1 MQIVQCCRT
10 LDGVL
15 PGLEPPGVRWS
26 VILLVAVALAGCGGD
41 EGPVAPSN
49 RAPEPRNSIP
59 AHELHAGE
67 QVTLDLSHYF
77 RDPDGDALT
86 YTAASSAAA
95 VVSVSVSGTALTVIG
110 VSLGS
115 ARVTVSASDPAGQ
128 AATQSFEVTVS
139 NRAPEP
145 RDSIPDQALHAGE
158 QVTLDLSPY
167 FSDPDSDVLTYA
179 AASSAAAVVSVSVS
193 GTALTV
199 TGVAVGSA
207 RVTVSASDPAGQAAT
222 QAFEATVSNRAPEP
236 RDSIPDQALH
246 AGEQVTLDLSP
257 YFSDPDGDALTYTAA
272 SSAAAV
278 ESVSVSGTALT
289 VTGVAVGSAWVTV
302 SASDPAGQAATQSF
316 EVTVSNR
323 APEPRDSIPDQAL
336 HAGEQ
341 VTIDLSPYF
350 RDPDGDVLTYAAA
363 SSAAA
368 VASVSVSG
376 AALTVTGVSPGS
388 ARVTVTASDPAGAT
402 ATQAFEV
409 SVTVPGPDLV
419 FTGVSPPSIT
429 LGPGESAT
437 FSFLV
442 RNQGTVASAATTV
455 RAMRS
460 SNPIISVRDA
470 EIRSYSLP
478 PLAPSQDRLFRVTVS
493 INPKSA
499 AGTIYVGMCA
509 DAVPGESDTRNNCS
523 EAARLTVVKS
533 M

>member
-1 MQIVQCCRT
+1 M
-10 LDGVL
+10 
-15 PGLEPPGVRWS
+15 
-26 VILLVAVALAGCGGD
+26 
-41 EGPVAPSN
+41 
-49 RAPEPRNSIP
+49 
-59 AHELHAGE
+59 
-67 QVTLDLSHYF
+67 
-77 RDPDGDALT
+77 
-86 YTAASSAAA
+86 
-95 VVSVSVSGTALTVIG
+95 
-110 VSLGS
+110 
-115 ARVTVSASDPAGQ
+115 
-128 AATQSFEVTVS
+128 
-139 NRAPEP
+139 
-145 RDSIPDQALHAGE
+145 
-158 QVTLDLSPY
+158 
-167 FSDPDSDVLTYA
+167 
-179 AASSAAAVVSVSVS
+179 
-193 GTALTV
+193 
-199 TGVAVGSA
+199 
-207 RVTVSASDPAGQAAT
+207 
-222 QAFEATVSNRAPEP
+222 
-236 RDSIPDQALH
+236 H

>member
-1 MQIVQCCRT
+1 M
-10 LDGVL
+10 
-15 PGLEPPGVRWS
+15 
-26 VILLVAVALAGCGGD
+26 
-41 EGPVAPSN
+41 
-49 RAPEPRNSIP
+49 
-59 AHELHAGE
+59 
-67 QVTLDLSHYF
+67 LDLTPYF

-95 VVSVSVSGTALTVIG
+95 AVSVSVSGAELTVTG

-115 ARVTVSASDPAGQ
+115 ARVTVSASDPAGH
-128 AATQSFEVTVS
+128 AATQSFEATVS
-139 NRAPEP
+139 NRTPEP

-167 FSDPDSDVLTYA
+167 FRDPDGDPLTYT
-179 AASSAAAVVSVSVS
+179 AASSAAAVASVSVS

-207 RVTVSASDPAGQAAT
+207 RVTVSASDPAGQAAA
-222 QAFEATVSNRAPEP
+222 QSFQATVSNRAPEP

-257 YFSDPDGDALTYTAA
+257 YF
-272 SSAAAV
+272 
-278 ESVSVSGTALT
+278 
-289 VTGVAVGSAWVTV
+289 
-302 SASDPAGQAATQSF
+302 
-316 EVTVSNR
+316 
-323 APEPRDSIPDQAL
+323 
-336 HAGEQ
+336 
-341 VTIDLSPYF
+341 
-350 RDPDGDVLTYAAA
+350 RDPDGDPLTYTAA

-376 AALTVTGVSPGS
+376 TALTVTGVSLGS
-388 ARVTVTASDPAGAT
+388 ARVTVSASDPAGAT
-402 ATQAFEV
+402 ATQAFDV

-419 FTGVSPPSIT
+419 FAGVSPPSAT
-429 LGPGESAT
+429 LGPGQSAT

-455 RAMRS
+455 RALRS
-460 SNPIISVRDA
+460 PNAVISSRDA
-470 EIRSYSLP
+470 ELRSYALP

-493 INPKSA
+493 IDPRSA
-499 AGTIYVGMCA
+499 PGTIYVGMCA